1 MWCDDQARAI
11 CIFRLLTSGEFTC
24 VFSCVCFVW
33 LMGAMKRA
41 GANAAGDGF
50 RGETCECLNRHSRY
64 RPRSKCVCVCVNKML
79 DHYHQLRRQQTAA
92 LWRLMKVYIYKQII
106 EWTKQRLCQIDEDV
120 IYV

>member
-1 MWCDDQARAI
+1 
-11 CIFRLLTSGEFTC
+11 
-24 VFSCVCFVW
+24 
-33 LMGAMKRA
+33 MGAMKRA

-92 LWRLMKVYIYKQII
+92 LWRLMKVYIYTQII

-120 IYV
+120 FTNVRFCAHQKRTLAITVRMPKVF